1 MSQRLIEKGNNE
13 ESVRGWLHEPARA
26 NGDALLLTHGAGA
39 NCESRLLI
47 AVASA
52 FEALGFLVLR
62 FDLPFRQERPHGPPR
77 FGSGERDRDGIRR
90 ATGVMKENRP
100 RRIFLGG
107 HSYGGRQASM
117 LVAEEPQLADALL
130 LLSYPLHP
138 PRNPEQ
144 LRTAHFSNLKRPVFF
159 VHGTRDPFGS
169 IPEMKA
175 ANELIPAPHT
185 ILQAEGA
192 GHDLLGK
199 NAENAL
205 PVRIAAEFQAFANR
219 EA

>member
-1 MSQRLIEKGNNE
+1 MATRFQDRTGEIAL
-13 ESVRGWLHEPARA
+13 RGWLHEPARA

-39 NCESRLLI
+39 NCESKLLI
-47 AVASA
+47 ALARA

-77 FGSGERDRDGIRR
+77 FGSAERDRDGIRR
-90 ATGVMKENRP
+90 AIDVVKEKRP

-107 HSYGGRQASM
+107 HSYGGRQSSM
-117 LVAEEPQLADALL
+117 LVADEPELADALL

-144 LRTAHFSNLKRPVFF
+144 LRTAHFSKLKRPVLF
-159 VHGTRDPFGS
+159 VHGARDPFGS
-169 IPEMKA
+169 IAELKA
-175 ANELIPAPHT
+175 AVELISAPHT
-185 ILQAEGA
+185 ILEVDGA

-199 NAENAL
+199 NAENDL
-205 PVRIAAEFQAFANR
+205 PVRIAMEFQAFAR
-219 EA
+219 RKA